1 MANQFNSVNVRI
13 PSKHKFRGLSYTH
26 KFTCN
31 EGELIPVYVQ
41 DVLPN
46 DTFKLSVQDLI
57 RFAPLI
63 APAMT
68 EINVYFH
75 FFFVPNRLIWSQWEN
90 FITESRNGYS
100 LPQDQI
106 PQKPVYRF
114 NSSEF
119 MAQTSTD
126 LPTSSGGSL
135 RPGSLADYLGFQ
147 TFEGSPQSVNSSM
160 TYDLDAMPFR
170 VYNLIWSQYY
180 RDENLSEDPW
190 FNPQGQDWFADDSG
204 VISGTRSRDE
214 RMEFTQIRLRAWKKD
229 YFTSALPF
237 AQKGDDVLIPGTS
250 SGITG
255 TGTVDVYGQL
265 RGLGSSGT
273 WPNNGTN
280 FVSGYNENTLGQ
292 INVGG
297 QSVLMNKNRDAL
309 HVDVSDIAENLSSG
323 VSEGTIRELRRAMA
337 AQRFLERLAV
347 GGSRYQEMNLSFF
360 GIRGSDA
367 RLQRAEFLG
376 GVKHHVMIS
385 QLLQTSETTSESPL
399 GTPAG
404 NAVSA
409 GGGFVFKRTFPEHG
423 FIMGIMSVIPNASY
437 CDGIPKMYL
446 RKDRYDYYW
455 PQFAQIGEQ
464 PIENQELYFSPIYGS
479 TENANNLNPGTF
491 GYTPRYADYRFR
503 NDTVSGDFKTSLN
516 FWTQVRRFSTTPSLN
531 QSFIECRPSQDIY
544 AVTDEDVDKLWCEV
558 HFDVSAI
565 RPVVKNVNPL
575 L

>member
-1 MANQFNSVNVRI
+1 MPNQFNSVNVRI

-114 NSSEF
+114 NASEF

-147 TFEGSPQSVNSSM
+147 TFEGSPQAVNSSM

-237 AQKGDDVLIPGTS
+237 AQKGDDVLIPGS
-250 SGITG
+250 SGSSSLSR
-255 TGTVDVYGQL
+255 V
-265 RGLGSSGT
+265 GSSSSDLSFQRLIVT
-273 WPNNGTN
+273 PDTNAIANYDDNGIPAITAGSSSSTN
-280 FVSGYNENTLGQ
+280 YLSL
-292 INVGG
+292 
-297 QSVLMNKNRDAL
+297 
-309 HVDVSDIAENLSSG
+309 NLSNFSVDG
-323 VSEGTIRELRRAMA
+323 SASEGTIRELRRAMA

-385 QLLQTSETTSESPL
+385 QLLQTSETTTESPL

-409 GGGFVFKRTFPEHG
+409 GGGFVFNRTFPEHG